1 MFMQFTPYEQ
11 TLKIF
16 MEEQH
21 SSYNHQENNNLIQFD
36 LFFLLPFKFFKTL

>member
-36 LFFLLPFKFFKTL
+36 LFFFITVQIF